1 MKKEDFSGKDK
12 KMREL
17 DLKELQ
23 KAKKLEDAKKK
34 RGFKYVRVNATTFK
48 LVECDKNGVPTEKSS
63 PKLEK
68 HAE

>member
-17 DLKELQ
+17 DLKELK
-23 KAKKLEDAKKK
+23 KAKKMEEEKIMS
-34 RGFKYVRVNATTFK
+34 RFKYVRVNTTTFK
-48 LVECDKNGVPTEKSS
+48 LVECDKNGVLTEKSRL
-63 PKLEK
+63 KLEK